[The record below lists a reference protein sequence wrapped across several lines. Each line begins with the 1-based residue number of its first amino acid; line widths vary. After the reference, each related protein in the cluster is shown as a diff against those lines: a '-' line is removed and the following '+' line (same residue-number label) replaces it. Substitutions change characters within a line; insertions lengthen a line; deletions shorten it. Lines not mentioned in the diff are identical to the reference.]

1 MFAYMDTFSRSKM
14 TLLEMAVMTTWKLV
28 CFCLKN
34 DDQLDHI
41 DFVLIRFMMTDD
53 GLNCLH
59 QGFMASWPNN

>member
-28 CFCLKN
+28 CCCLKN

-41 DFVLIRFMMTDD
+41 DFVLIRFMMIDD

-59 QGFMASWPNN
+59 QGFMALWPNN